1 MGYRYL
7 TTLILGLHF
16 AYLLYLVA
24 GGFLAWRWPRAIWP
38 HLAAGVW
45 GFAVIAGRLVCPL
58 TYAED
63 WSRRQ
68 AGEAGLTQG
77 FIDRYVEGVIYPQQ
91 YTHVAQALTAVIVL
105 VSWAGYLVRRKKIRA
120 SLKSLEQLG
129 GRPDH
134 HGEAMGAAPPRR
146 RTAHRS

>member
-16 AYLLYLVA
+16 AYLLYLVV

-38 HLAAGVW
+38 HLVAGAW

-91 YTHVAQALTAVIVL
+91 YTHVAQALAAVAVL
-105 VSWAGYLVRRKKIRA
+105 ASWIGYLVRRNRA
-120 SLKSLEQLG
+120 K
-129 GRPDH
+129 
-134 HGEAMGAAPPRR
+134 AAAPPRP
-146 RTAHRS
+146 RTGHRS